1 MQLGLT
7 LGYWGRAMPDG
18 LAEPA
23 VAAERSGFDAA
34 WTGESWG
41 SDAFS
46 PLVLIATATERIRL
60 GTAVARAARERSEQ
74 ERE

>member
-7 LGYWGRAMPDG
+7 LGYWARGMPDG
-18 LAEPA
+18 LVELAA
-23 VAAERSGFDAA
+23 AAERAGFDAA

-46 PLVLIATATERIRL
+46 PLVLIAAATERIR
-60 GTAVARAARERSEQ
+60 G
-74 ERE
+74 